1 MKYGEFE
8 SQYLKKNI
16 FYNFYKKKL
25 IILISDH

>member
-8 SQYLKKNI
+8 SQYLKKKY
-16 FYNFYKKKL
+16 FLQLLQKKL